1 MLKPPTS
8 KPYTIPLGQK
18 KTSQSPGP
26 WRDKLMFT
34 TKQPYLW
41 VQMVGQVFESIGI
54 KPRLWRVKFI
64 KWKEG
69 GGKWSSI
76 FVIIAVA
83 WQLMSRSYFIQML
96 KHDKHIWRL
105 WLKFKGNLLILL
117 LYFLLLMTPHFE
129 ILYLNIIII
138 T

>member
-54 KPRLWRVKFI
+54 KPRL
-64 KWKEG
+64 
-69 GGKWSSI
+69 
-76 FVIIAVA
+76 
-83 WQLMSRSYFIQML
+83 
-96 KHDKHIWRL
+96 
-105 WLKFKGNLLILL
+105 
-117 LYFLLLMTPHFE
+117 
-129 ILYLNIIII
+129 
-138 T
+138 